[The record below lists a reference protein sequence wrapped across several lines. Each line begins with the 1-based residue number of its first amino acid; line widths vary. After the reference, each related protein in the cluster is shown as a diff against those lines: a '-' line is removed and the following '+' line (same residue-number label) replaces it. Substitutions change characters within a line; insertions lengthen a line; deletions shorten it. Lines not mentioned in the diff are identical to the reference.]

1 MTSELPAHVP
11 RFDRVEG
18 REAFGSA
25 AAIYA
30 DARPGYPDRVYAVL
44 RDRCGLGPASRV
56 LEIGAGPGLATTR
69 LADTAAV
76 VVAIEPNAAL
86 ADVLRARTATRPG
99 VEIVIAPFEEVDVPR
114 SAFDLVAVATAF
126 HWLDPDIALPKI
138 ASTLR
143 PGGWLALWW
152 NVFGDPEVPDPFHE
166 ATEPVLRDL
175 ERGPGFGR
183 ADDYALD
190 VAARTTELS
199 ASGFDDV
206 EHEEVRWTLHLD
218 AAQTRRLYATYSNIA
233 RLPADQREAILD
245 AIERIAR
252 EEFGG
257 RVERRMVTPIYT
269 AHV

>member
-1 MTSELPAHVP
+1 MTSERPAQAP

-30 DARPGYPDRVYAVL
+30 DARPGYPDRVYEVL
-44 RDRCGLGPASRV
+44 RDRCGLGPVSRV

-69 LADTAAV
+69 LADTAGS

-86 ADVLRARTATRPG
+86 AEVLRARTAMSPK
-99 VEIVIAPFEEVDVPR
+99 VEIVVAPFEEVDLPPGE
-114 SAFDLVAVATAF
+114 FDLAAAATAF
-126 HWLDPDIALPKI
+126 HWLDPEVALPKI
-138 ASTLR
+138 VSALR
-143 PGGWLALWW
+143 TGGWLALWW

-166 ATEPVLRDL
+166 ATEPILEVL
-175 ERGPGFGR
+175 ERGPAFGR

-199 ASGFDDV
+199 AHGFRDI
-206 EHEEVRWTLHLD
+206 EHEEVRWALHLD
-218 AAQTRRLYATYSNIA
+218 ALQTRRLYATYSNIA
-233 RLPADQREAILD
+233 RLPADRREAILG
-245 AIERIAR
+245 AVERVAR